1 MDDDSEKKKT
11 KGTKKAVIKGGLTFE
26 NYKDCFFNG
35 KTILKKQQRFKSDY
49 HKVYTEEV
57 SKTALSSKDDKRF
70 DGVTTY
76 SHRTN
81 AFKKCESEMM
91 ISREVLS
98 KYMQIVHF
106 MMK

>member
-1 MDDDSEKKKT
+1 MDDDNEKKKA
-11 KGTKKAVIKGGLTFE
+11 KGTKKVVMKGGHTFE
-26 NYKDCFFNG
+26 IYNDCLFNG

-49 HKVYTEEV
+49 HKVYTEDV
-57 SKTALSSKDDKRF
+57 SKTALSSKDDKRL

-81 AFKKCESEMM
+81 AFKLGESEMM
-91 ISREVLS
+91 ISRDVLS
-98 KYMQIVHF
+98 KYTEIVHF

>member
-1 MDDDSEKKKT
+1 MDDDSEKKKA
-11 KGTKKAVIKGGLTFE
+11 KWKEKAVIKDGLTFE
-26 NYKDCFFNG
+26 NYKDWFFNG
-35 KTILKKQQRFKSDY
+35 KAILKEQQRLKSYY

-70 DGVTTY
+70 DRVTTY

-81 AFKKCESEMM
+81 AFKVGESEMM
-91 ISREVLS
+91 ISRDFLA